1 MKNNHNH
8 SMKSSHNL
16 DVGELPHLH
25 PLNLP
30 LHLEEGSRTMAAHE
44 GENQGTVQP
53 KGRLPRNQ
61 VSELTSE
68 DWGVVRLISENLAE
82 ARIAVIENQAKAACH
97 LLGELKKSTEGY
109 SQFGRELF
117 RALQYKGVESM
128 DDLKDFLTTTEREGE
143 LLAEIC
149 GMFNTDVLQ
158 VRDVLGEIQQLQN
171 SRQARSQSAQ
181 EEKMDVSQEN
191 DQFNSDVIG
200 IVDDRQVNYSERFQM
215 RAERPA
221 TRLTG
226 AVYGQHSRQHSE
238 PWAKA
243 DTEDRDYCGGKKPW
257 SESNKRK
264 GGKETLGGR
273 KVLRMGQTILSSLP
287 AILDTGSMISI
298 IPVGVLARAEDTGVD
313 VDKLEVIP
321 EKEM

>member
-1 MKNNHNH
+1 MLGRTRPTTWTFVWPTRRVCDQSAKWIERQ
-8 SMKSSHNL
+8 
-16 DVGELPHLH
+16 GETERP
-25 PLNLP
+25 PRSI
-30 LHLEEGSRTMAAHE
+30 ERTMAAHE

-68 DWGVVRLISENLAE
+68 DWGVVRVSE
-82 ARIAVIENQAKAACH
+82 
-97 LLGELKKSTEGY
+97 ELD
-109 SQFGRELF
+109 R
-117 RALQYKGVESM
+117 
-128 DDLKDFLTTTEREGE
+128 
-143 LLAEIC
+143 
-149 GMFNTDVLQ
+149 

-200 IVDDRQVNYSERFQM
+200 IVDDRQM

-243 DTEDRDYCGGKKPW
+243 DTEDR
-257 SESNKRK
+257 
-264 GGKETLGGR
+264 
-273 KVLRMGQTILSSLP
+273 GQHLC
-287 AILDTGSMISI
+287 
-298 IPVGVLARAEDTGVD
+298 
-313 VDKLEVIP
+313 
-321 EKEM
+321 